1 MDLIKEY
8 FVIGYNLFLDQINL
22 SFSEIYKTF
31 NLVVVLDIVLLFGLF
46 YWIWSKI
53 RGTSLTKVLPG
64 LFGILILILTSKI
77 LGLLAFFYALIF
89 LFIVLLVASVLIY
102 GQELQKIVE
111 FSASNSKR
119 QDKIRLLDRHEINN
133 FIKDLTNTIILLS
146 KYKISSLLVIKTNK
160 PVGRLI
166 DNGTALKA
174 PFSKG
179 LVVDIFSHRS
189 GLSSGAIIVD
199 NGTVVAVGSTL
210 TDSDPKKFTFSL
222 SNPVLKQVALHW
234 DAIVIVTYKN
244 NDYISLLHKDNS
256 YSKLS
261 PSSLERVLKTILMSR

>member
-8 FVIGYNLFLDQINL
+8 FVIGYKLLLDQINL

-244 NDYISLLHKDNS
+244 NDYISLLHRDNS
-256 YSKLS
+256 YSKDRKS
-261 PSSLERVLKTILMSR
+261 VV